1 MGMNPLPGPNP
12 TAIHDTT
19 PMEPATDNARQLR
32 GTRARAPRSPGRDSV
47 KSRSLPAPAPSALR
61 HLSFV
66 IRHSSFALLLA
77 TLVAPL
83 AAAQPEIIN
92 RADLSYFHTPSGL
105 TNHIIS
111 APVRAVVQALPP
123 PVLRYYTDS
132 NFTAVA
138 LAAALGSP
146 LFPQAEA
153 PACNTSP
160 ATIQTNVIILTTALS
175 GDRETFTAVETAP
188 NSGIFRILPNV
199 PTRDMNIFA
208 VTQGNGFIETT
219 KNDIITAE
227 IDGCG
232 TSRAVTTILIDPGG
246 VVFDSRSNLPIA
258 GARVTLL
265 DATTGLPATVFDFDG
280 LTPAPNTVTTGAD
293 GRYLFPT
300 VAPGTYRLQVLPPP
314 GYTGPSTVSLSA
326 LPSGR
331 LIANPGS
338 FGGNFAV
345 NAATGPV
352 EIDYPLDAVTAP
364 GAGLFVQKTPS
375 RATAEIGD
383 FVDYTVRVKNVTSN
397 AAPAVLITDHLPA
410 GFAYQKGSARLDG
423 AALPDPAGG
432 AGPRLQ
438 FDVGALAP
446 DATVTLT
453 YRVRIGPGAQQGDG
467 INRARAASAGPP
479 ALTSNEATARV
490 RVDGGVFTDRGII
503 VGKVFVDANTN
514 RIQDPGEPGV
524 PGVRI
529 FIEDGTYAITDSE
542 GKYNLYGLTPRTHIL
557 KLDPITLP
565 AGAKL
570 EVLNTRFA
578 GSPGTRF
585 VELRRGEL
593 HRGDFALLPPPPE
606 VMAEIE
612 KRRATAERTERKSAE
627 LDRSLKTELTRD
639 GQPLLTSDPKTLPA
653 SGTVGV
659 TPGTAAARP
668 VAPPAPAPAP
678 RPIPR
683 GPMETR
689 TVLVPPGA
697 PLPPQAPAA
706 PPPAPAPYPVW
717 NGVFEPW
724 TPRWQWPEWRWPDW
738 QWPAAAPNNYVLA
751 PPWLIHP
758 ADPGL
763 PRPPLALLPRVPAEN
778 TLTNLDNTLGFVD
791 LRDGATLP
799 MAQATVRL
807 KGAKGATF
815 RLLVNGDRV
824 PDHRIGERLVIA
836 ERQLEIWEFIGVPF
850 RRGSN
855 ALTVVQ
861 LDAFGNARGEK
872 TITVIAPDK
881 LARIHVGVPKGDVF
895 ADGKSPVTIRIRLT
909 DENGVP
915 ITARVPVTIQS
926 SLGELQAEDMDRREP
941 GVQMFLEGGGAEF
954 TLIPPAEP
962 GEAQITASSGV
973 IQGSAKLSFLPEL
986 RPFLAVGL
994 LEGKVNISRL
1004 NLRALTPAR
1013 SQDGFEEELR
1023 DFSINGNNDKATAAG
1038 RAAFYLKGKLK
1049 GEYLL
1054 TAAYDSEK
1062 ETRERLFRDI
1072 QPDEFY
1078 PVYGDSSVKGFDAQ
1092 STGRLYVRVDK
1103 RKSYLLYGDFTT
1115 QSPTEARSLG
1125 NYSRSLTGVR
1135 EHYEKDWISANLWA
1149 SYDST
1154 RQVIEELPGNGTS
1167 GPYFFRTGSGLVN
1180 SEKVEILTR
1189 DRNQPSLI
1197 LKTEP
1202 LARFTDYEFEPFTGR
1217 LLFRRPIPSLD
1228 ANLNPISIRVTYEV
1242 DQGGDKFWVYG
1253 ADAQVKVHERV
1264 EVGGAAVRDENP
1276 QGDYGLYS
1284 ANATVKLGPK
1294 TFLLGEYAHS
1304 RADAP
1309 GGGVNGNAERFEF
1322 RHQGD
1327 DFDARLYWARA
1338 GNDFSNN
1345 ASVVSAGRIESGA
1358 KLSYRLAPNLRLVG
1372 QGIYSEDVRSNG
1384 DRKGGRLDLE
1394 YSFANQVR
1402 LELGGR
1408 YSVESATPAGPT
1420 TVGATPNEVKSLRAR
1435 LSVPVPKLRGLS
1447 VYGELENDIAETSKR
1462 LIAAGGEYQLNG
1474 KTRLYARHE
1483 FIDALGG
1490 PFELNTVQQQNVT
1503 VFGLDTAYM
1512 KDGQLFNEYR
1522 ARNGISGRESEA
1534 AIGLRN
1540 AWTVAEGVRVN
1551 TSFERVN
1558 PIEGGNQNQ
1567 STAVTGGLE
1576 LTRNPDWKA
1585 TARLEFRFADAND
1598 SVLNTLGYAR
1608 RLNRDWTFLG
1618 RTILYLQESKSA
1630 TGGDRTQARIQGG
1643 LAWRQTE
1650 DNRWNALGKYEFK
1663 TEQDDTLPGVE
1674 LDRDVHILSLHA
1686 NWQPAADWLVAMRY
1700 AGKVVF
1706 EDSNRRSDVYDA
1718 HLLSSHIVYDLSRRF
1733 DVGLNLSALFSGRDG
1748 GLQFGVGPEVG
1759 FLVKENFRLAA
1770 GYNFT
1775 GFRDQDLAAE
1785 EYTQHG
1791 FYIALR
1797 LKFDEALLGLRR
1809 GKEEKQ

>member
-1 MGMNPLPGPNP
+1 VNL
-12 TAIHDTT
+12 
-19 PMEPATDNARQLR
+19 
-32 GTRARAPRSPGRDSV
+32 
-47 KSRSLPAPAPSALR
+47 
-61 HLSFV
+61 
-66 IRHSSFALLLA
+66 ALLLA
-77 TLVAPL
+77 LAPP
-83 AAAQPEIIN
+83 AAAAATEIIN
-92 RADLSYFHTPSGL
+92 RADLSYFHTASGM
-105 TNHIIS
+105 TNLVTS

-123 PVLRYYTDS
+123 AVLRYYTDS

-138 LAAALGSP
+138 LASALGSP
-146 LFPQAEA
+146 LYPQAEA
-153 PACNTSP
+153 PSCNTSP
-160 ATIQTNVIILTTALS
+160 ATVQTNVIILTTQIS
-175 GDRETFTAVETAP
+175 GDRETFAAIETAP
-188 NSGIFRILPNV
+188 NSGVFRILPHV
-199 PTRDMNIFA
+199 PTRDMNLFA

-219 KNDIITAE
+219 KNDLITAE
-227 IDGCG
+227 IAGCG
-232 TSRAVTTILIDPGG
+232 TSSAVTTILIDPGG

-280 LTPAPNTVTTGAD
+280 VTPAPNTVTTGAD

-314 GYTGPSTVSLSA
+314 GYTGPSTVSLPA

-331 LIANPGS
+331 IIANPGS

-364 GAGLFVQKTPS
+364 GAGLFLQKTPS
-375 RATAEIGD
+375 RAAAEIGD
-383 FVDYTVRVKNVTSN
+383 FVEYSVRVKNVTSN
-397 AAPAVLITDHLPA
+397 NALGVIVTDQLPA

-423 AALPDPAGG
+423 AARPDPAGG
-432 AGPRLQ
+432 AGPQLQ
-438 FDVGALAP
+438 FDVGTIAP

-453 YRVRIGPGAQQGDG
+453 YRVRLGPGAQQGNG
-467 INRARAASAGPP
+467 VNRARAAAAGPP

-503 VGKVFVDANTN
+503 LGKVFVDANTN
-514 RIQDPGEPGV
+514 RVQDAGEPGV

-542 GKYNLYGLTPRTHIL
+542 GKYNLYGLSPRTHVL
-557 KLDPITLP
+557 KLDAITLP

-570 EVLNTRFA
+570 EALNTRFA

-585 VELRRGEL
+585 VELKRGEL

-606 VMAEIE
+606 VMAELE
-612 KRRATAERTERKSAE
+612 KRRATAEKSERKSAE
-627 LDRSLKTELTRD
+627 LDRSVKTELTRD

-653 SGTVGV
+653 SGTVGT
-659 TPGTAAARP
+659 TPGTASSRTA
-668 VAPPAPAPAP
+668 PAPAVPPAP

-697 PLPPQAPAA
+697 PMPTAPSAA

-717 NGVFEPW
+717 NGEFEPW
-724 TPRWQWPEWRWPDW
+724 TRRAQWAEWPAWRWLDW
-738 QWPAAAPNNYVLA
+738 HWPAALPDNYILA
-751 PPWLIHP
+751 PAWLIHP
-758 ADPGL
+758 LDPAL
-763 PRPPLALLPRVPAEN
+763 PRPPLALLPRVPVEN
-778 TLTNLDNTLGFVD
+778 ALTNLDNSLGFVD

-799 MAQATVRL
+799 MPQATVRL

-815 RLLVNGDRV
+815 RLLVNGERV
-824 PDHRIGERLVIA
+824 PDNRIGERVVIA
-836 ERQLEIWEFIGVPF
+836 EKRLEIWEFIGVSF

-872 TITVIAPDK
+872 TISVVAPDK
-881 LARIHVGVPKGDVF
+881 LARIQIGVPKGDVF
-895 ADGKSPVTIRIRLT
+895 ADGKSPVTIRVQLT
-909 DENGVP
+909 DDNGVP

-926 SLGELQAEDMDRREP
+926 SLGELQAQDMDRREP
-941 GVQMFLEGGGAEF
+941 GLQLFLEGGGAEF
-954 TLIPPAEP
+954 TLVPPSEP
-962 GEAQITASSGV
+962 GEAQITGGSGV
-973 IQGSAKLSFLPEL
+973 IQGVAKLTFLPEL

-994 LEGKVNISRL
+994 LEGKVNISKL

-1023 DFSINGNNDKATAAG
+1023 DFSINGNDNKTTAAG
-1038 RAAFYLKGKLK
+1038 RAAFFLKGKLK

-1078 PVYGDSSVKGFDAQ
+1078 PVYGDSSVKGYDAQ

-1115 QSPTEARSLG
+1115 QSQSEARSLG
-1125 NYSRSLTGVR
+1125 SYSRSLTGVR

-1154 RQVIEELPGNGTS
+1154 KQVIEELPGNGTS
-1167 GPYFFRTGSGLVN
+1167 GPYFFRTGNGLVN
-1180 SEKVEILTR
+1180 SEKVEVLTR
-1189 DRNQPSLI
+1189 DRNQSSLI

-1202 LARFTDYEFEPFTGR
+1202 LTRFTDYEFEPFTGR

-1228 ANLNPISIRVTYEV
+1228 ANLNPVSVRVTYEV
-1242 DQGGDKFWVYG
+1242 EQGGEKFWVYG
-1253 ADAQVKVHERV
+1253 ADAQVKVHPRV

-1276 QGDYGLYS
+1276 QGEYGLYS
-1284 ANATVKLGPK
+1284 ANATVQLAPR
-1294 TFLLGEYAHS
+1294 TFLLGEFAHS
-1304 RADAP
+1304 RTDAT
-1309 GGGVNGNAERFEF
+1309 GGAVDGNAERVEL
-1322 RHQGD
+1322 RHQGA

-1358 KLSYRLAPNLRLVG
+1358 KLSYRITPNLRLVG
-1372 QGIYSEDVRSNG
+1372 QGIYSEDVRSGG

-1408 YSVESATPAGPT
+1408 YSTETATPASST
-1420 TVGATPNEVKSLRAR
+1420 SVGATPNEVKSLRAK
-1435 LSVPVPKLRGLS
+1435 LSLPVPKLRGLS
-1447 VYGELENDIAETSKR
+1447 VYGELENDLEETGKR

-1522 ARNGISGRESEA
+1522 ARNGIAGRESEA

-1540 AWTVAEGVRVN
+1540 AWTLAEGVRVN
-1551 TSFERVN
+1551 ASFERIN
-1558 PIEGGNQNQ
+1558 PIEGGGQNE
-1567 STAVTGGLE
+1567 STAVTGGIE
-1576 LTRNPDWKA
+1576 YTRSPDWKA

-1608 RLNRDWTFLG
+1608 KLNQDWTFLG
-1618 RTILYLQESKSA
+1618 RTILYLQESQGAS
-1630 TGGDRTQARIQGG
+1630 GGDRTQARIQGG

-1650 DNRWNALGKYEFK
+1650 ENRWNALGKYEFK
-1663 TEQDDTLPGVE
+1663 TEADDTLPGLE
-1674 LDRDVHILSLHA
+1674 LDRHVHILSLHA
-1686 NWQPAADWLVAMRY
+1686 NYQPADDWLVAAHY
-1700 AGKVVF
+1700 AGKLVF
-1706 EDSNRRSDVYDA
+1706 EDSNGRSDVYDA
-1718 HLLSSHIVYDLSRRF
+1718 HLLSGRVTCDLTRRF

-1748 GLQFGVGPEVG
+1748 GLQFGVGPEIG
-1759 FLVKENFRLAA
+1759 FLVKDNFRIAA

-1775 GFRDQDLAAE
+1775 GFRDDDLAAE

-1809 GKEEKQ
+1809 AKEGATP